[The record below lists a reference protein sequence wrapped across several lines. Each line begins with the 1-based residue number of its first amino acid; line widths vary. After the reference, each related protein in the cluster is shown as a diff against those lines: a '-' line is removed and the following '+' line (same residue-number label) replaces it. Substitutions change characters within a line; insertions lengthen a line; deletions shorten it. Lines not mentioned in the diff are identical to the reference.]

1 MYCNYLVVGHDN
13 GSRRREVSPLP
24 DEQDLPNM
32 IGSQSSLNQ
41 EYVTDGVSGEIRVLS
56 DPKDIG
62 KSWETNYHEAAI
74 FLEVCLNASFM
85 SQVYWFL
92 TIMALGKM
100 LL

>member
-1 MYCNYLVVGHDN
+1 M
-13 GSRRREVSPLP
+13 ETTPLP

-41 EYVTDGVSGEIRVLS
+41 EYVTDGTSGEMRILS

-74 FLEVCLNASFM
+74 FLEVCVIPSFGTG
-85 SQVYWFL
+85 SCH
-92 TIMALGKM
+92 
-100 LL
+100 